1 MECSVELSMYPLTS
15 DYESTIISFIKRL
28 RKHPFISVE
37 TNGMSTQ
44 IFGDYD
50 RVMNAVKSE
59 MKNTF
64 LKRRDMLIDKLNEI
78 PGIKCN
84 IPQGCLQYESG

>member
-1 MECSVELSMYPLTS
+1 MECSVEISMYPLTS
-15 DYESTIISFIKRL
+15 YYESTIISFIKRL
-28 RKHPFISVE
+28 RKHPFISIE

-64 LKRRDMLIDKLNEI
+64 LSDEKVVFNMKVINGNLSKKPRF
-78 PGIKCN
+78 
-84 IPQGCLQYESG
+84 